1 MVLGVRLQ
9 TLLIGVQDGG
19 AKGRVSSHFHDGGAK
34 LSLFFCFFF
43 SFSFCSPLLIQKL
56 YFCMCALSPA
66 V

>member
-43 SFSFCSPLLIQKL
+43 LFLFALHFLFRNYIFACVLFLLQ
-56 YFCMCALSPA
+56 